1 MPYPKLEYK
10 YLLPLEDAD
19 AVRRELLPLTDLDPW
34 ADKTGRGSYT
44 VRSIYFDDADYS
56 AYREKIAGE
65 RARRKFRVRAYN
77 DRKPGDLAF
86 LEIKRKEAGLLT
98 KYRAALAAENV
109 GALLDEQDID
119 KYILPYKGDGIN
131 KINAERFFYHY
142 NKDTLRPVILIVYER
157 EAFVGR
163 FSSDLRVTIDRN
175 LRSVFMPGIDGLYDG
190 KRSIAAM
197 QRHCILE
204 VKFTTGVPLALRQII
219 QRHELKRMALSKYTI
234 CLDSHRDFSA
244 SQQRERIVN
253 LTASRGHASAVKVFP
268 AH

>member
-10 YLLPLEDAD
+10 YLLPLDRLD

-44 VRSIYFDDADYS
+44 VRSIYFDDAGYS
-56 AYREKIAGE
+56 AYREKIGGE
-65 RARRKFRVRAYN
+65 RQRRKFRVRAYN
-77 DRKPGDLAF
+77 DRKPGDIAF

-109 GALLDEQDID
+109 EALLAEQDID
-119 KYILPYKGDGIN
+119 TYILPYKGDGIN
-131 KINAERFFYHY
+131 KTNAERFFYHY
-142 NKDTLRPVILIVYER
+142 QKDQLRPVILIVYER

-163 FSSDLRVTIDRN
+163 FSTDLRVTIDRN

-219 QRHELKRMALSKYTI
+219 QRHELRRMALSKYTI
-234 CLDSHRDFSA
+234 CLDSHRDFSM

-253 LTASRGHASAVKVFP
+253 LTASRRHAAAVKVFP